1 MAECF
6 LAFASSSSNA
16 SAQSTVSPILG
27 ASPIFVGISPRHP
40 VADNNYYSGTQYLW
54 QIDHP
59 RVMIAYF
66 HPLLGPA
73 HRLQVARYRYRVGEI
88 VRQKLDPTTTSRGG
102 PGHWRR
108 TDRLRILN
116 LWRTDDYFQA

>member
-1 MAECF
+1 MAVDHSRV
-6 LAFASSSSNA
+6 LI
-16 SAQSTVSPILG
+16 T
-27 ASPIFVGISPRHP
+27 
-40 VADNNYYSGTQYLW
+40 YL
-54 QIDHP
+54 
-59 RVMIAYF
+59 

-73 HRLQVARYRYRVGEI
+73 HRLQVTRYCCWVDQI
-88 VRQKLDPTTTSRGG
+88 VRQKLDPTTTSCGG